1 MKKAIL
7 TASALLLLGCSLTA
21 HALSEPE
28 THDVVNIYEKKELE
42 RGTLNEEGEEI
53 SFVLVPAKLE
63 AGKYDVEIC
72 DNVSPTVYNIR
83 GTDLYVEFRFEPF
96 LTGLEK
102 GVLEWDYESGTFY
115 KSE

>member
-7 TASALLLLGCSLTA
+7 TASVLLLLGCSLTA

-53 SFVLVPAKLE
+53 EFVLVPTKLE

-83 GTDLYVEFRFEPF
+83 GTDLYVEFRFNPF
-96 LTGLEK
+96 LFRFDEGLLDW
-102 GVLEWDYESGTFY
+102 GYGHGTFY
-115 KSE
+115 ETE

>member
-28 THDVVNIYEKKELE
+28 THNVVNIYEKKELE
-42 RGTLNEEGEEI
+42 RGSLNEEGEEI
-53 SFVLVPAKLE
+53 SFVLVPTKLE

-72 DNVSPTVYNIR
+72 DNVSLRSTTSAVPTSMWN
-83 GTDLYVEFRFEPF
+83 
-96 LTGLEK
+96 
-102 GVLEWDYESGTFY
+102 SG
-115 KSE
+115 SNHS